1 MFMVYLAVGT
11 LLMFAVM
18 LIADRNERTPWW
30 KLLISSVV
38 LTGAGVLGAYLMFA
52 LEGGTW
58 GGGKSFYG
66 AVFLPPL
73 IMWLTA
79 LALRLPVSR
88 VMDLS
93 APAECVM
100 LALLK
105 VDCYLTGCCGGR
117 VIGYSQMTGEAIVFP
132 SQIAELVNA
141 LVLMIILILLIRGG
155 KIKGLAYPAYL
166 ILYGVTRFFLNLL
179 RETTPFIL
187 GMSAG
192 NFWSLVSIVIGLIAW
207 FAIRKKQSSTETS
220 SEGA

>member
-1 MFMVYLAVGT
+1 
-11 LLMFAVM
+11 MFAAM
-18 LIADRNERTPWW
+18 LIADKNDRTPWW

-38 LTGAGVLGAYLMFA
+38 LTGAGVLGAYLMFV
-52 LEGGTW
+52 LESGAW
-58 GGGKSFYG
+58 GGKSFYG

-79 LALRLPVSR
+79 LVLKIPVSHL
-88 VMDLS
+88 MDLS

-132 SQIAELVNA
+132 SQIAERVNA
-141 LVLMIILILLIRGG
+141 VVLMVILILLIRGG
-155 KIKGLAYPAYL
+155 KKKGLAYPAYM

-187 GMSAG
+187 GLAAG
-192 NFWSLVSIVIGLIAW
+192 NFWSLISIAIGLVAW
-207 FAIRKKQSSTETS
+207 FIVSKMQKHAETS

>member
-1 MFMVYLAVGT
+1 MLMLFLAGGT
-11 LLMFAVM
+11 LLMFGVM
-18 LIADRNERTPWW
+18 LLAGQKNRLPWW

-38 LTGAGVLGAYLMFA
+38 LAAAGVLGARLLYL
-52 LEGGTW
+52 LENGVW
-58 GGGKSFYG
+58 GGISFYG

-73 IMWLTA
+73 IMLPAA
-79 LALRLPVSR
+79 LLLKLPPAQL
-88 VMDLS
+88 MDLC

-105 VDCYLTGCCGGR
+105 VQCLVEGCCGGR
-117 VIGYSQMTGEAIVFP
+117 VIGFSSRTGEPIVFP
-132 SQIAELVNA
+132 SQIAECVNA
-141 LVLMIILILLIRGG
+141 LVLMVILILLIRGG
-155 KIKGLAYPAYL
+155 KKKGLAYPAYM

-187 GMSAG
+187 GLAAG

-207 FAIRKKQSSTETS
+207 FAVRKKQSSMETS

>member
-1 MFMVYLAVGT
+1 
-11 LLMFAVM
+11 MFAAM
-18 LIADRNERTPWW
+18 LIADKNDRTPWW
-30 KLLISSVV
+30 KLLIASVV
-38 LTGAGVLGAYLMFA
+38 LAAAGVLGAYLMF
-52 LEGGTW
+52 LVESGSW
-58 GGGKSFYG
+58 GGRSFYG

-73 IMWLTA
+73 IMWLAA

-88 VMDLS
+88 VMDLC

-105 VDCYLTGCCGGR
+105 VDCVIEGCCGGR

-141 LVLMIILILLIRGG
+141 LVLMVILILLIRGG

-187 GMSAG
+187 GLSAG

-207 FAIRKKQSSTETS
+207 FAVRKKQSSTETS